1 MFSFHNDN
9 QNKQDG
15 KILCVCISGSVP
27 SEYHHKINIKHCDFV
42 SDIVWDEE
50 SLCATVFQLDV
61 KAINFL
67 ANSKQWFDIQGIMLV
82 ADAGSEDPNLS
93 LVNATRVDPI
103 KYLSLFEESPNRS
116 DESGVDDGNNQFS
129 EE

>member
-1 MFSFHNDN
+1 MFSFHKNE
-9 QNKQDG
+9 QNGQDG

-27 SEYHHKINIKHCDFV
+27 AEYHHKINIKHCDFV

-61 KAINFL
+61 NAINFL
-67 ANSKQWFDIQGIMLV
+67 ANNKQWFDIQGIMLV
-82 ADAGSEDPNLS
+82 ADAGSDDPNLS

-103 KYLSLFEESPNRS
+103 KYLSLFEEEPTHSKG
-116 DESGVDDGNNQFS
+116 SGDDDGHDNFS